1 MERCSQVLEVQIE
14 QEGSAHRA
22 SYFVEGGT
30 IHASIAGK
38 IVAVPVG
45 PRSAAD
51 TVKSLLSGYLAQR
64 SRLRASGA
72 RWTNA

>member
-1 MERCSQVLEVQIE
+1 MERYSQVLEVQIE
-14 QEGSAHRA
+14 QDGSTHRA
-22 SYFVEGGT
+22 SYFVEGNT
-30 IHASIAGK
+30 IHASIVGK

-64 SRLRASGA
+64 SRRRALGA
-72 RWTNA
+72 RWMSA